1 MFIRERLKDS
11 LFHNIRRD
19 EGSTVFWIAFALVIT
34 IGFAFSTDIG
44 NAYTIKMSVHNTLEN
59 ALLSSGTLWAK
70 DNGTAPMDPTVMRT
84 NFNIYLQK
92 GLHLDSNNNPL
103 AGSPVGSQVIV
114 EQFRVIN
121 TVPEINNPIKHDT
134 VTKPSIEAVISTT
147 VPMYMSKLFSA
158 TPLTLK
164 EYARVSI
171 VP

>member
-1 MFIRERLKDS
+1 
-11 LFHNIRRD
+11 
-19 EGSTVFWIAFALVIT
+19 
-34 IGFAFSTDIG
+34 
-44 NAYTIKMSVHNTLEN
+44 
-59 ALLSSGTLWAK
+59 
-70 DNGTAPMDPTVMRT
+70 MRS
-84 NFNIYLQK
+84 NFDIYLRK
-92 GLHLDSNNNPL
+92 GLHLDNNNNPL
-103 AGSPVGSQVIV
+103 AGSPVASKVVV

-147 VPMYMSKLFSA
+147 VPMYTSKLFSM